1 MKKIEV
7 TNIIN
12 EYLNENNLVITDLL
26 NNRININSY
35 EKYTEIFKLIDNTF
49 KNNINEFSDEA
60 KKFIDKMERLINDA
74 KANKDDQVKRFIE
87 NNIKNYILGNNYSS
101 DTSIKS
107 IFISSLNNTLE
118 KSESALKMIYKEL
131 GYDNLLHYIELL
143 KYPNYLTSY
152 LNDSQKQQVAMH
164 YILFKTGHHSS
175 TNLSR
180 NMSQKNLY
188 NTMKEN
194 IDSAIN
200 DITKEKDDFITF
212 MNDEKNIVSNW
223 FEEVNKNQ
231 DEKNSNY
238 EKFMSDC
245 NERINN
251 LENMYSKKLKVEKPA
266 EFMKQKSDEYLK
278 SSKKW
283 ALASIGLV
291 ILLLIILGLIIN
303 PKINIGKKVIE
314 ISLFNTQIPIYQSII
329 LLAMVCLIIY
339 MLRVFIKLTIS
350 SKHLSEEYK
359 QKYILTYFYLS
370 LISEGKL
377 NNELGDSIISKLF
390 TKADTGLIKN
400 DTNIEIESIYK
411 TLTGINK

>member
-1 MKKIEV
+1 
-7 TNIIN
+7 
-12 EYLNENNLVITDLL
+12 
-26 NNRININSY
+26 
-35 EKYTEIFKLIDNTF
+35 
-49 KNNINEFSDEA
+49 
-60 KKFIDKMERLINDA
+60 
-74 KANKDDQVKRFIE
+74 
-87 NNIKNYILGNNYSS
+87 
-101 DTSIKS
+101 
-107 IFISSLNNTLE
+107 
-118 KSESALKMIYKEL
+118 
-131 GYDNLLHYIELL
+131 
-143 KYPNYLTSY
+143 
-152 LNDSQKQQVAMH
+152 
-164 YILFKTGHHSS
+164 
-175 TNLSR
+175 
-180 NMSQKNLY
+180 
-188 NTMKEN
+188 
-194 IDSAIN
+194 
-200 DITKEKDDFITF
+200 
-212 MNDEKNIVSNW
+212 
-223 FEEVNKNQ
+223 
-231 DEKNSNY
+231 
-238 EKFMSDC
+238 MSDC

>member
-1 MKKIEV
+1 MKKIELV
-7 TNIIN
+7 TG
-12 EYLNENNLVITDLL
+12 L
-26 NNRININSY
+26 
-35 EKYTEIFKLIDNTF
+35 KKLI
-49 KNNINEFSDEA
+49 KI
-60 KKFIDKMERLINDA
+60 KM
-74 KANKDDQVKRFIE
+74 
-87 NNIKNYILGNNYSS
+87 
-101 DTSIKS
+101 
-107 IFISSLNNTLE
+107 
-118 KSESALKMIYKEL
+118 
-131 GYDNLLHYIELL
+131 
-143 KYPNYLTSY
+143 
-152 LNDSQKQQVAMH
+152 
-164 YILFKTGHHSS
+164 
-175 TNLSR
+175 
-180 NMSQKNLY
+180 
-188 NTMKEN
+188 
-194 IDSAIN
+194 
-200 DITKEKDDFITF
+200 
-212 MNDEKNIVSNW
+212 
-223 FEEVNKNQ
+223 
-231 DEKNSNY
+231 KNSNY

-266 EFMKQKSDEYLK
+266 EFMKQKSYEYLK

-303 PKINIGKKVIE
+303 PNICKKVIE
-314 ISLFNTQIPIYQSII
+314 ISLFNTQISIYQSII

-339 MLRVFIKLTIS
+339 VLRVFIKLTIS

>member
-1 MKKIEV
+1 
-7 TNIIN
+7 
-12 EYLNENNLVITDLL
+12 
-26 NNRININSY
+26 
-35 EKYTEIFKLIDNTF
+35 
-49 KNNINEFSDEA
+49 
-60 KKFIDKMERLINDA
+60 
-74 KANKDDQVKRFIE
+74 
-87 NNIKNYILGNNYSS
+87 
-101 DTSIKS
+101 
-107 IFISSLNNTLE
+107 
-118 KSESALKMIYKEL
+118 
-131 GYDNLLHYIELL
+131 
-143 KYPNYLTSY
+143 
-152 LNDSQKQQVAMH
+152 
-164 YILFKTGHHSS
+164 
-175 TNLSR
+175 
-180 NMSQKNLY
+180 
-188 NTMKEN
+188 
-194 IDSAIN
+194 
-200 DITKEKDDFITF
+200 
-212 MNDEKNIVSNW
+212 MNDEKNKVSNW

-314 ISLFNTQIPIYQSII
+314 ISLFNTQITIYQSII

-339 MLRVFIKLTIS
+339 VLRVFIKLTIS

>member
-1 MKKIEV
+1 
-7 TNIIN
+7 
-12 EYLNENNLVITDLL
+12 
-26 NNRININSY
+26 
-35 EKYTEIFKLIDNTF
+35 
-49 KNNINEFSDEA
+49 
-60 KKFIDKMERLINDA
+60 MERLINDA
-74 KANKDDQVKRFIE
+74 KANKDNQVKGFIE
-87 NNIKNYILGNNYSS
+87 KNIRNYILGNNYSH

-131 GYDNLLHYIELL
+131 GYDNLLYYIELL
-143 KYPNYLTSY
+143 NYPNNLTSY

-175 TNLSR
+175 TNLTR
-180 NMSQKNLY
+180 NMSSKNLY

-212 MNDEKNIVSNW
+212 MNDEKNKVSNW

-238 EKFMSDC
+238 EIFMSDC

-283 ALASIGLV
+283 VLASIGLV

-314 ISLFNTQIPIYQSII
+314 ISLFNTQITIYQSII

-339 MLRVFIKLTIS
+339 VLRVFIKLTIS

>member
-1 MKKIEV
+1 
-7 TNIIN
+7 
-12 EYLNENNLVITDLL
+12 
-26 NNRININSY
+26 
-35 EKYTEIFKLIDNTF
+35 
-49 KNNINEFSDEA
+49 
-60 KKFIDKMERLINDA
+60 
-74 KANKDDQVKRFIE
+74 
-87 NNIKNYILGNNYSS
+87 
-101 DTSIKS
+101 
-107 IFISSLNNTLE
+107 
-118 KSESALKMIYKEL
+118 
-131 GYDNLLHYIELL
+131 
-143 KYPNYLTSY
+143 
-152 LNDSQKQQVAMH
+152 
-164 YILFKTGHHSS
+164 
-175 TNLSR
+175 
-180 NMSQKNLY
+180 
-188 NTMKEN
+188 
-194 IDSAIN
+194 
-200 DITKEKDDFITF
+200 
-212 MNDEKNIVSNW
+212 
-223 FEEVNKNQ
+223 
-231 DEKNSNY
+231 
-238 EKFMSDC
+238 
-245 NERINN
+245 
-251 LENMYSKKLKVEKPA
+251 MYSKKLKVEKPA

>member
-1 MKKIEV
+1 
-7 TNIIN
+7 
-12 EYLNENNLVITDLL
+12 
-26 NNRININSY
+26 
-35 EKYTEIFKLIDNTF
+35 
-49 KNNINEFSDEA
+49 
-60 KKFIDKMERLINDA
+60 
-74 KANKDDQVKRFIE
+74 
-87 NNIKNYILGNNYSS
+87 
-101 DTSIKS
+101 
-107 IFISSLNNTLE
+107 
-118 KSESALKMIYKEL
+118 
-131 GYDNLLHYIELL
+131 
-143 KYPNYLTSY
+143 
-152 LNDSQKQQVAMH
+152 
-164 YILFKTGHHSS
+164 
-175 TNLSR
+175 
-180 NMSQKNLY
+180 
-188 NTMKEN
+188 
-194 IDSAIN
+194 
-200 DITKEKDDFITF
+200 
-212 MNDEKNIVSNW
+212 
-223 FEEVNKNQ
+223 
-231 DEKNSNY
+231 
-238 EKFMSDC
+238 
-245 NERINN
+245 
-251 LENMYSKKLKVEKPA
+251 
-266 EFMKQKSDEYLK
+266 MKQKSDEYLK